1 MKTMKRILVL
11 CLVAS
16 MCLGVMVLPAR
27 AVFGTAEAGAYVDQL
42 YQGLLGRPADD
53 AGKLTYVNKLVN
65 DKVSAAHIA
74 ELIVGSAE
82 FRSRQLTNE
91 QYIDTLYQGLLG
103 RSADAAGMATFK
115 GAMDVGNSR
124 TWVFQ
129 QIIASQEFKNLCE
142 NKYNMFVG
150 DYSTGDKTPDTTPTE
165 VTGELAEQYVR
176 RLYVRLLDRE
186 PDANG
191 LAYWVAQLTY
201 KKMSA
206 AGVAAGI
213 ASGNEFNSLPYTNGQ
228 FVQRVYLAL
237 LNREPDTTGYTNFVS
252 ALNSGKTRAWVFAA
266 ICASQEFQNLFGEMN
281 AAPGNINSTTPP
293 TSLISGG
300 AVNPTDAS
308 AYVERLYLCLLDRY
322 ATAEEVDH
330 WTRYLT
336 TRSMSAAGVAAAIAS
351 SSEARSIGRTREVFV
366 SRVYEAL
373 LNRAP
378 DVSGMGTYVNALANG
393 YSRSW
398 VFAKICQS
406 SEFQNMAEYRN
417 MNVVPG
423 YVNSASYD
431 MG

>member
-150 DYSTGDKTPDTTPTE
+150 DYSTGDKTPDTTPSKS
-165 VTGELAEQYVR
+165 
-176 RLYVRLLDRE
+176 
-186 PDANG
+186 PAN
-191 LAYWVAQLTY
+191 WP
-201 KKMSA
+201 S
-206 AGVAAGI
+206 
-213 ASGNEFNSLPYTNGQ
+213 
-228 FVQRVYLAL
+228 
-237 LNREPDTTGYTNFVS
+237 
-252 ALNSGKTRAWVFAA
+252 
-266 ICASQEFQNLFGEMN
+266 
-281 AAPGNINSTTPP
+281 
-293 TSLISGG
+293 
-300 AVNPTDAS
+300 
-308 AYVERLYLCLLDRY
+308 
-322 ATAEEVDH
+322 
-330 WTRYLT
+330 
-336 TRSMSAAGVAAAIAS
+336 SMSAVSMSGCWIVSPTPTVWPTGSPS
-351 SSEARSIGRTREVFV
+351 SPTR
-366 SRVYEAL
+366 R
-373 LNRAP
+373 
-378 DVSGMGTYVNALANG
+378 
-393 YSRSW
+393 
-398 VFAKICQS
+398 
-406 SEFQNMAEYRN
+406 
-417 MNVVPG
+417 
-423 YVNSASYD
+423 
-431 MG
+431 

>member
-1 MKTMKRILVL
+1 MKLRLFLLSLLSLFFLSSCHHTDIQELVK
-11 CLVAS
+11 
-16 MCLGVMVLPAR
+16 
-27 AVFGTAEAGAYVDQL
+27 Q
-42 YQGLLGRPADD
+42 
-53 AGKLTYVNKLVN
+53 
-65 DKVSAAHIA
+65 
-74 ELIVGSAE
+74 
-82 FRSRQLTNE
+82 
-91 QYIDTLYQGLLG
+91 
-103 RSADAAGMATFK
+103 
-115 GAMDVGNSR
+115 
-124 TWVFQ
+124 
-129 QIIASQEFKNLCE
+129 
-142 NKYNMFVG
+142 
-150 DYSTGDKTPDTTPTE
+150 
-165 VTGELAEQYVR
+165 LAEQ
-176 RLYVRLLDRE
+176 E
-186 PDANG
+186 
-191 LAYWVAQLTY
+191 
-201 KKMSA
+201 S
-206 AGVAAGI
+206 
-213 ASGNEFNSLPYTNGQ
+213 
-228 FVQRVYLAL
+228 
-237 LNREPDTTGYTNFVS
+237 DTTGYTNFVS

-293 TSLISGG
+293 NSLISGG